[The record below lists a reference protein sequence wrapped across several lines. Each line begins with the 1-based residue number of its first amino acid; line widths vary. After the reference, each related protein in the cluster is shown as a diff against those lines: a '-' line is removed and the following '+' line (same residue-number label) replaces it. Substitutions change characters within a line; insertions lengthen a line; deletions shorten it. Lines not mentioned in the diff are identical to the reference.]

1 MPVREWEEIQE
12 MLWRANDESIIRQA
26 PRSPEGLRI
35 GCRRCLTIL
44 SHQRELNLRKTP
56 SRQGENHGVLQQT
69 GTALLDKGKVKCRGV
84 GDRLNMVV
92 RAQVGIGYGNRGELP
107 RAQAR
112 DCLGEHKA
120 RIEIGI
126 VVAARPEYGGFSHK
140 AFDV

>member
-56 SRQGENHGVLQQT
+56 SRQGENHGVLHQIT
-69 GTALLDKGKVKCRGV
+69 VIESV
-84 GDRLNMVV
+84 
-92 RAQVGIGYGNRGELP
+92 GELSDVP
-107 RAQAR
+107 LQMLHADAVERAYHSALEQ
-112 DCLGEHKA
+112 
-120 RIEIGI
+120 
-126 VVAARPEYGGFSHK
+126 RPEVLNRVRVNIASHPLS
-140 AFDV
+140 FYV

>member
-56 SRQGENHGVLQQT
+56 SRQGENHGVLQYECLCLPTHLVTRLQT
-69 GTALLDKGKVKCRGV
+69 GNTW
-84 GDRLNMVV
+84 
-92 RAQVGIGYGNRGELP
+92 
-107 RAQAR
+107 AR
-112 DCLGEHKA
+112 DTLCPTESAECKNFTEMGSAYEA
-120 RIEIGI
+120 
-126 VVAARPEYGGFSHK
+126 
-140 AFDV
+140 